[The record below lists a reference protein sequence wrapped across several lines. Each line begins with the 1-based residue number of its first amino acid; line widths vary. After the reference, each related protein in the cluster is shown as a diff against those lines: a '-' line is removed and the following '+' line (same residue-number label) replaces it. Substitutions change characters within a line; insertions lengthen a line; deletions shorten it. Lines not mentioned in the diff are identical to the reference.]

1 MTAAPNFV
9 ATSLE
14 ELSTRSFAELEQMY
28 LQAPLPESV
37 LVLNGRPKGKMLA
50 VRYLDNGL
58 PHSLIAAFARL
69 GVFPWNGKSFDA
81 STEYAGQGAN
91 RIKLIFPQ
99 LKLFTFYTRIQPSA
113 IDGRPCILLD
123 YDQPTNPWFIRRIR
137 DELRE
142 VANGLFLGPAM
153 ARLKDGQAET
163 VLWFGI
169 DTNQQC
175 D

>member
-1 MTAAPNFV
+1 MSAAHL
-9 ATSLE
+9 TGLQSLDD
-14 ELSTRSFAELEQMY
+14 LSTRSFAELEMLY
-28 LQAPLPESV
+28 MQAPLPESV
-37 LVLNGRPKGKMLA
+37 LVLNGRPRGKMLA

-69 GVFPWNGKSFDA
+69 GVFPWNGKSFEA
-81 STEYAGQGAN
+81 STEYAGQGSN
-91 RIKLIFPQ
+91 RIKLLYPQ
-99 LKLFTFYTRIQPSA
+99 LKLFTFYTRIEPSA

-123 YDQPTNPWFIRRIR
+123 YDQPTNPWFIRKIR

-142 VANGLFLGPAM
+142 VSPGVFLGPAM

-175 D
+175 